1 MAKIS
6 VEFPIDIDKLVD
18 RLTVKDRVRLMR
30 KLEKETLGKRIDN
43 LLGRID
49 QRRKKIPISEKEIT
63 EIVKE
68 VRKELYG

>member
-6 VEFPIDIDKLVD
+6 VEFPVDIDKLVD